1 MSIVTKLFLFA
12 SAVVMAVFMSCDT
25 RHIYPRSLLVADSLA
40 ECNVDS
46 ALALLDTIADSA
58 HSMSLQDSMYY
69 ALLRVKARDKAYQPN
84 DTTDGILSIVSYY
97 EHGGDRRLLPTA
109 YYYAASAYRDMNKP
123 AAALRYLYNAIDVA
137 EEYGDVKIMS
147 LCHAQIANLL
157 YMNRLYE
164 EAMNGFRVSLKID
177 SARHD
182 VRGMA
187 FGLRDI
193 ANCYRGLKDEKN
205 ALHYMKMAHVA
216 AEKSGDKN
224 LFTYVNTQMARLYY
238 QIGDYETAEKY
249 INVAISSND
258 STDRSA
264 QLSIAS
270 AIYMATG
277 REDRAFRF
285 DQVLARIGN
294 VYGREAAHERLSKHY
309 SRLGMIDSAIYH
321 LNLHK
326 RIIDSLHNEIETD
339 NAAEIKA
346 NVELRYKANEQLER
360 KLANTYVL
368 IAACMVVVAL
378 VIVMLYVKSKRTP
391 KNTFDMSKMP
401 SEGDGPENVVN
412 NEVPIDEFRQSLDTS
427 SVVMKIKHIVN
438 DKTSGSSSTTS
449 RLTHSDWVELDEMV
463 NEAYPGFKQK
473 LLDKTRISELEYRV
487 CLLIKVNVPPA
498 DIARLTYKDSST
510 ISNIRRRLYR
520 KYFGEDGKGESWDSF
535 IHAL

>member
-40 ECNVDS
+40 ECNADS

-58 HSMSLQDSMYY
+58 HAMPLQDSMYY

-164 EAMNGFRVSLKID
+164 EAMNGFRVSFKID

-216 AEKSGDKN
+216 AEKKRVGIK
-224 LFTYVNTQMARLYY
+224 
-238 QIGDYETAEKY
+238 
-249 INVAISSND
+249 
-258 STDRSA
+258 
-264 QLSIAS
+264 
-270 AIYMATG
+270 IY
-277 REDRAFRF
+277 
-285 DQVLARIGN
+285 
-294 VYGREAAHERLSKHY
+294 
-309 SRLGMIDSAIYH
+309 
-321 LNLHK
+321 LH
-326 RIIDSLHNEIETD
+326 
-339 NAAEIKA
+339 
-346 NVELRYKANEQLER
+346 
-360 KLANTYVL
+360 
-368 IAACMVVVAL
+368 M
-378 VIVMLYVKSKRTP
+378 
-391 KNTFDMSKMP
+391 
-401 SEGDGPENVVN
+401 
-412 NEVPIDEFRQSLDTS
+412 
-427 SVVMKIKHIVN
+427 
-438 DKTSGSSSTTS
+438 
-449 RLTHSDWVELDEMV
+449 
-463 NEAYPGFKQK
+463 
-473 LLDKTRISELEYRV
+473 
-487 CLLIKVNVPPA
+487 
-498 DIARLTYKDSST
+498 
-510 ISNIRRRLYR
+510 
-520 KYFGEDGKGESWDSF
+520 
-535 IHAL
+535 